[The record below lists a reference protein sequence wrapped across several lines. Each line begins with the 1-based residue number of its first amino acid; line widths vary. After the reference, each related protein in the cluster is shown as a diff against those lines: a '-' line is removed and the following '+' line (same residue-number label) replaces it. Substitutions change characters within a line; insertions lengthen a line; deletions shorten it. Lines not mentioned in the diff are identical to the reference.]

1 MLSTRP
7 IRALIRG
14 LEALTVLNVRDG
26 ATVSEV
32 AQEIRLPRTT
42 VYRILETLANG
53 GFVVRSSG
61 DDRYRLTV
69 RVRALSV
76 GFDEEPWIRHIARPH
91 LQQLGHE
98 VVWPVS
104 ISTLSDRTMLIRDS
118 TDRLSPLALE
128 RGLAG
133 VRLPL
138 LTSAPGHCHLA
149 FSAPAER
156 ESILAALAQSGLEED
171 RRASS
176 RAGDLAELFDQ
187 VRAHGHALTRRIR
200 KLVEEITVAVPV
212 LAKERVLATLSV
224 RFISGSLPERLALDR
239 LLPLLK
245 QCAARIG
252 VSYESRE
259 AGGLCAPAQPV
270 S

>member
-1 MLSTRP
+1 
-7 IRALIRG
+7 LIRG

-53 GFVVRSSG
+53 GFVVRSSS
-61 DDRYRLTV
+61 DDRYRLTL
-69 RVRALSV
+69 RVRSLSG
-76 GFDEEPWIRHIARPH
+76 GFEEEFWIRQIARPH
-91 LQQLGHE
+91 LQELGRE

-149 FSAPAER
+149 FSEPAER
-156 ESILAALAQSGLEED
+156 QSLLAELARAGLEED

-176 RAGDLAELFDQ
+176 RGGDLAVLFEQ
-187 VRAHGHALTRRIR
+187 V
-200 KLVEEITVAVPV
+200 
-212 LAKERVLATLSV
+212 RVLATLSV
-224 RFISGSLPERLALDR
+224 RFISASLPERLALDR

-252 VSYESRE
+252 VSYETRE
-259 AGGLCAPAQPV
+259 AGGLCAPVQPV